1 MNGSKFK
8 IEIEMFEDDVNW
20 LFNTYGPN
28 WHTRLEQHIHH
39 EVALRRQDGDDQ
51 LRMRKP
57 WDY

>member
-1 MNGSKFK
+1 
-8 IEIEMFEDDVNW
+8 MFEDDVNW